1 MDNSFMTHKDILV
14 NCASELCID
23 LDLHWLWMNG
33 IDIDIVIDGFMLAVC
48 VNIILRQH
56 CEQSSVSN
64 DSI

>member
-1 MDNSFMTHKDILV
+1 MTHKDS
-14 NCASELCID
+14 CELCID

-48 VNIILRQH
+48 VNIIIRQY

-64 DSI
+64 DSV